1 MLLPLVAG
9 VLEDAAKDFDS
20 HRTCRSSRFFNS
32 NYQVHRPNI
41 LVSGPTLLSLAS
53 VFGAITARALDLL
66 DRDRLFQYQT
76 KNGLRRLTK
85 VNGTTKYYTILDNL
99 NYCQCEAFQY
109 HVLKVRNALTC
120 KHVLAVKLAAISGKI
135 RVVETI
141 SDQRFKDVLY
151 NSMPIAE
158 RN

>member
-1 MLLPLVAG
+1 MESWKTQP
-9 VLEDAAKDFDS
+9 KTDS
-20 HRTCRSSRFFNS
+20 HRTCRSSQFLNS
-32 NYQVHRPNI
+32 INQVHCRKI

-53 VFGAITARALDLL
+53 VFGAITTRALDLL
-66 DRDRLFQYQT
+66 DRDRLFQYQS
-76 KNGLRRLTK
+76 KNRLRRLTK
-85 VNGTTKYYTILDNL
+85 VNGTTKYYTILDDV
-99 NYCQCEAFQY
+99 NYCQCEAFQF

-120 KHVLAVKLAAISGKI
+120 KHVLAVKLAAIANKI

-141 SDQRFKDVLY
+141 SDQPFKDVLN